1 MCELGLKKNC
11 CLWRRGGGLF
21 KSQIASQVAPEMDM
35 NMFQCAQ
42 LQCQSHVM
50 TMTGNVLGL
59 ISGLSKG
66 DFIVSCN
73 AVLW

>member
-1 MCELGLKKNC
+1 
-11 CLWRRGGGLF
+11 
-21 KSQIASQVAPEMDM
+21 MDM

-73 AVLW
+73 AVL